1 MSSSKVTQIMKLQKH
16 FASEFPNHGRINHSG
31 TKNLQMTRKTNL
43 PLTVEEDELLNL
55 AISEYRDLFPRILQ
69 IPQSN
74 FIPTLERFILIS
86 ISKNIN
92 FPTGTI
98 SKILKIVDANY
109 YDPDY
114 RKINKII
121 QSIENIELL
130 KKFNSNNYIPHCNA
144 SSKPIHQCGELMY
157 LVSKNWLLCLKCKM
171 IYELNCVMFFCS
183 YCEMNYFTS
192 IEEDLQLKYRPA
204 TWVKYHCN
212 RGINDTM
219 KCPKCQD
226 VLCINVM
233 NKKVAC
239 LQCKY
244 EVDQMSIQ
252 HKCSICHSDFVSE
265 AKIFNPL
272 EFKALKIAVKQTI
285 FDGIPAHPTY
295 LPCCDLT
302 SDEMDNYKFYHKK
315 ECNGLLYEGVFNK
328 KKIVVCVKCHLINY
342 ADIHFWYCPICKERT
357 QQGER
362 TRQRVISVN
371 RHGLSHQKQLSQQ
384 IDIKSKRSGSIYEIN
399 KLNLFSAR
407 EPKNSG
413 AINKELYT
421 SVSNS
426 RNNEDYYPRHP
437 RNVSCQNIQSEIS
450 DYDSFYKQEK
460 DLNDV
465 NDKITSD
472 YSPPKTKRISYS
484 KTGSPIK
491 ISRHPSSLSQAGL
504 FNLLDKQ
511 INNININLNVNVNIN
526 EAVTNKRGSIVTNA
540 LNDIVKKTQP
550 QMKCENDSNIKVFN
564 SDDYTIMR
572 QIGEGTFGKIYEVK
586 DANGRKYAMKKI
598 LTSSQSEIASLTKEY
613 EMLLSLSSY
622 KLNLVNIHGMETK
635 QLDKTTYVMY
645 VLMDIAVRDWEK
657 EIEIRKKK
665 KNHYS
670 EHELEEIIRQLIHTF
685 AELQRHGISHRD
697 IKPQNILL
705 FEDGSFRI
713 SDFGEAKTI
722 LNPKNNQ
729 NTIKQ
734 TIRGTELYMS
744 PILFHALQSK
754 NQNDKYTEHNTYK
767 SDVFSLGL
775 CLLLASTLT
784 FNALFDIRE
793 LDDMLSIKIALS
805 KYLKGYSRQFTD
817 ILYQM
822 IEIDEKK
829 RFDFIELDKYIAG
842 MNI

>member
-1 MSSSKVTQIMKLQKH
+1 MSSSKVTQLKKIQKH
-16 FASEFPNHGRINHSG
+16 FSSDSPCPGKINHSG
-31 TKNLQMTRKTNL
+31 TKNLQMSRKTNL

-55 AISEYRDLFPRILQ
+55 AISEYKDLFPRIMQ
-69 IPQSN
+69 IPQSS
-74 FIPTLERFILIS
+74 FIPTLERFIFIS

-92 FPTGTI
+92 FPSGTI
-98 SKILKIVDANY
+98 AKILKIVDANY
-109 YDPDY
+109 YGPDY

-121 QSIENIELL
+121 QSIENVELL
-130 KKFNSNNYIPHCNA
+130 KKFNGKNYIPHCNA

-157 LVSKNWLLCLKCKM
+157 LVSNNWLLCLKCKM

-183 YCEMNYFTS
+183 HCEMNYFTS
-192 IEEDLQLKYRPA
+192 IEDDLQLKYRPA

-212 RGINDTM
+212 SGINDTM
-219 KCPKCQD
+219 KCSKCQD

-252 HKCSICHSDFVSE
+252 HKCCVCHSDFVSE

-285 FDGIPAHPTY
+285 FDAIPAHPTY

-302 SDEMDNYKFYHKK
+302 SDEMDKYKFYHKK
-315 ECNGLLYEGVFNK
+315 ECNGLLYEGVFNNK
-328 KKIVVCVKCHLINY
+328 KVVVCVKCHLINY
-342 ADIHFWYCPICKERT
+342 ADIHFWYCPICKERI
-357 QQGER
+357 QQGEK
-362 TRQRVISVN
+362 TRPRVISVN
-371 RHGLSHQKQLSQQ
+371 RHGLSHQKQLSQK
-384 IDIKSKRSGSIYEIN
+384 IDTKTKRSGSFYEMN
-399 KLNLFSAR
+399 KLGLFSAR
-407 EPKNSG
+407 EHKNSG
-413 AINKELYT
+413 IISKELYN
-421 SVSNS
+421 SVSVTRGNEAYSPKHLRNS
-426 RNNEDYYPRHP
+426 
-437 RNVSCQNIQSEIS
+437 SCQCIQSDIS
-450 DYDSFYKQEK
+450 VYDSFSKQEK
-460 DLNDV
+460 FLNEV
-465 NDKITSD
+465 NEKIASD
-472 YSPPKTKRISYS
+472 YSPPKEKRTSYS
-484 KTGSPIK
+484 KTGSPLK
-491 ISRHPSSLSQAGL
+491 ISRYPSSLRQSGL
-504 FNLLDKQ
+504 MNLLDKQ

-540 LNDIVKKTQP
+540 LNDLVKKNQP
-550 QMKCENDSNIKVFN
+550 QVKNENDSSLKMFS
-564 SDDYTIMR
+564 SDDYTIIK

-586 DANGRKYAMKKI
+586 GANGRKYAMKKI
-598 LTSSQSEIASLTKEY
+598 LTSSKSEIESLTKEY

-645 VLMDIAVRDWEK
+645 VLMDIAIRDWEK
-657 EIEIRKKK
+657 EIELRKRKK
-665 KNHYS
+665 NYYS
-670 EHELEEIIRQLIHTF
+670 ERELKEIIRQLIHTF

-722 LNPKNNQ
+722 LNSKNNQ

-754 NQNDKYTEHNTYK
+754 NQKDKYTEHNTYK

-775 CLLLASTLT
+775 CLLLAGTLT

-829 RFDFIELDKYIAG
+829 RFDFIGLDKYMEGI
-842 MNI
+842 NI